1 MVTGSNHSS
10 MLSRSCSGR
19 EISWSVFLEAI
30 VLLQEARSM
39 TEVVAEHNDDHLIR
53 GLAAVA
59 LAGQSDMVAKKA
71 RRG

>member
-1 MVTGSNHSS
+1 
-10 MLSRSCSGR
+10 
-19 EISWSVFLEAI
+19 
-30 VLLQEARSM
+30 M
-39 TEVVAEHNDDHLIR
+39 TEVVAEHNDDDLIR

>member
-1 MVTGSNHSS
+1 MVTGSTHSN
-10 MLSRSCSGR
+10 MLSRWCSGR
-19 EISWSVFLEAI
+19 ETSWRVFLEAI

-39 TEVVAEHNDDHLIR
+39 TEVVAEHNDDDLIR